1 MMIQTEPPL
10 LNRGP
15 ALATAASPVSSPRER
30 VGDILVRLGALDA
43 EATSS
48 VAAHQLRTRQ
58 LFGEAA
64 VALRLVDA
72 RVVARALAEQ
82 ADVSPPADALARLS
96 PELVVAHEPFGR
108 EAERLRD
115 LRARLLVGTAPEGRR
130 GRGRVIA
137 LVSPAASEGRSWLAA
152 NLAASFAQRG
162 RRTVLV
168 DADLRVPRQH
178 RLFGIDGRDGL
189 VTALTGRSEA
199 PLLHA
204 VPAVRHLDVLCAGSR
219 PANPQELLSHESF
232 GRMVR
237 SIAADSDTVIVD
249 TPAAGAVA
257 DYVFAAAAADMV
269 LVVARRDRTRLAALR
284 ELAARLVEL
293 GRPAAGVVYNE
304 R

>member
-1 MMIQTEPPL
+1 MIRTEPL
-10 LNRGP
+10 LLSRGP
-15 ALATAASPVSSPRER
+15 AVATEARPAPAGRER

-43 EATSS
+43 GSTSS
-48 VAAHQLRTRQ
+48 VAAHQARTRQ

-72 RVVARALAEQ
+72 AAVARALAEQ
-82 ADVSPPADALARLS
+82 AEVSPPADALARLS
-96 PELVVAHEPFGR
+96 PEMVVAHDPFGR

-115 LRARLLVGTAPEGRR
+115 LRARLLVGTPSEARR

-137 LVSPAASEGRSWLAA
+137 LVSPAAAEGRSWLAA

-168 DADLRVPRQH
+168 DADLRGPRQH

-189 VTALTGRSEA
+189 VNALAGRSDE
-199 PLLHA
+199 PLLNA
-204 VPAVRHLDVLCAGSR
+204 VPAVPHLDVLCAGSR

-232 GRMVR
+232 GRMVQ
-237 SIAADSDTVIVD
+237 SIASASDTVVLD
-249 TPAAGAVA
+249 TAAAGTVS
-257 DYVFAAAAADMV
+257 DFVFAASVADSV
-269 LVVARRDRTRLAALR
+269 LIVARRNRTRVAALR
-284 ELAARLVEL
+284 ELAARLADL